1 MILAASDPISSSASV
16 SAAGLLLRRH
26 DEGGSRWLLLKACK
40 HGEWGFPKG
49 HQEEGETSLET
60 AIRECAEECGIGLLA
75 IEGSPL
81 EATYLLPNGRNKR
94 VVYYP
99 ALTSERT
106 VHLSAEHLAHAWLDA
121 PAVIHRL
128 GHANLTLLFRAYLHA
143 LHL

>member
-1 MILAASDPISSSASV
+1 MILATSDPISSSAAV

-26 DEGGSRWLLLKACK
+26 DVGGSRWLLLKASK

-49 HQEEGETSLET
+49 HQEAGETALET
-60 AIRECAEECGIGLLA
+60 AIRECAEECGIGLVA

-81 EATYLLPNGRNKR
+81 EATYLLPSGRSKR

-106 VHLSAEHLAHAWLDA
+106 VRLSNEHLTHAWLDA
-121 PAVIHRL
+121 PGVIHRL
-128 GHANLTLLFRAYLHA
+128 GHANLTLLFRAYLHS